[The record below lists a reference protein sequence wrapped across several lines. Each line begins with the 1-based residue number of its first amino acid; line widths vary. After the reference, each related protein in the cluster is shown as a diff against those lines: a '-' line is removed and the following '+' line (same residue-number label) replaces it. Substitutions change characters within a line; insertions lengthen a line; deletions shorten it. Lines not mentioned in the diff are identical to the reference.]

1 LGLTKDNKVGI
12 CCFSSKHA
20 VLRSIRKDCL
30 ARNQNNVSEWSD
42 MSIQGLLFIELA

>member
-30 ARNQNNVSEWSD
+30 GKLTCSRHDIAEK
-42 MSIQGLLFIELA
+42 LLRWR